1 MVHTRKNRDD
11 FYSSFENFSKSEDK
25 IKNLIECCAR
35 YFQGAVHSS
44 DSVDVCTATIV
55 KTLGVNLN
63 LFQKDPKTKLM
74 TNEYK
79 STVNLFLH
87 YYPGSKQGKYLDA
100 HYNCY
105 VNMQY
110 YKQNAAAISRMVKTI
125 EEEEAEEALQ
135 KQNKG
140 NTATT
145 LSRIVKLVVEPQ
157 EEETEKSLQK
167 QNKSDASSL
176 VTQKL

>member
-1 MVHTRKNRDD
+1 MYN
-11 FYSSFENFSKSEDK
+11 
-25 IKNLIECCAR
+25 
-35 YFQGAVHSS
+35 S
-44 DSVDVCTATIV
+44 DSVDVCTAAIV
-55 KTLGVNLN
+55 KTLGVNLD

-74 TNEYK
+74 TLTKYDCNKYK

-100 HYNCY
+100 HYNWY

-110 YKQNAAAISRMVKTI
+110 YKQNAAAISSRMVKTI
-125 EEEEAEEALQ
+125 EEEEAEKALQ

-145 LSRIVKLVVEPQ
+145 SSRIVKPLVEPQ
-157 EEETEKSLQK
+157 EKEAEKSSQK
-167 QNKSDASSL
+167 QNKSDASSS
-176 VTQKL
+176 VTRKL